1 MQVPELDIPGVMLV
15 EPDVFRDDRGFLFES
30 YNKAKLAAQGI
41 ADDFVQDN
49 QSWSAKRGTVR
60 GLHFQAP
67 PHAQGKL
74 VRTLGGSVID
84 VAVDIRTGSPT
95 YGRHV
100 AVELSAAN
108 KRQLW
113 VPPGFAHGFCTL
125 EDDCTVAYKL
135 TAPHALAAERGLLW
149 NDPEL
154 AIAWPVAT
162 EDAVLSPKDRDAP
175 RLRDLEAYFTFG
187 A

>member
-1 MQVPELDIPGVMLV
+1 M
-15 EPDVFRDDRGFLFES
+15 
-30 YNKAKLAAQGI
+30 
-41 ADDFVQDN
+41 
-49 QSWSAKRGTVR
+49 
-60 GLHFQAP
+60 
-67 PHAQGKL
+67 
-74 VRTLGGSVID
+74 
-84 VAVDIRTGSPT
+84 
-95 YGRHV
+95 
-100 AVELSAAN
+100 ELSAAN